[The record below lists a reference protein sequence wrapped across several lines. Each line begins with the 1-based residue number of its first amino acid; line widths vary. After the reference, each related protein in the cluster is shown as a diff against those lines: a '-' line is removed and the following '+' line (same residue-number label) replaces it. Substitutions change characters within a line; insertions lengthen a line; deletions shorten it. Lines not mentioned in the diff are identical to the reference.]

1 MPFPL
6 EFIVEGT
13 PLSLQAMPASIRRWR
28 AKIQSAAKSRID
40 EQTDW
45 YSYDERAISVTI
57 LCFLTAEM
65 RPGDIDNLAK
75 PILDAMN
82 RTVYPDDR
90 CVERLLI
97 QKIEPGSLKI
107 EPGTFIPFSNVT
119 EQLALSLEATPPV
132 VYVRIDDHLEWRR
145 FT

>member
-97 QKIEPGSLKI
+97 QKIEPGMSMR
-107 EPGTFIPFSNVT
+107 FSNVT

-132 VYVRIDDHLEWRR
+132 VYVRIDDHLEWRS
-145 FT
+145 FA